1 MHWGRRQVT
10 GHHQHSLHYHIKL
23 QRHVQFFSKHSQLFF
38 LKIFFFFTTLL
49 IFLSKGNKS
58 VCCSLEFFSWTE
70 LCFVIIPSL
79 FRLFLLSPRFFFLS
93 VPDKNYCCAKRHLQP
108 KQIGEYCSAALTRKN
123 DRFPVKGHIVCSNDF
138 FIYYQPHP
146 RNLKRILFI
155 AGLSSVVYQKYL
167 QKFAPSAVIKC
178 ANTIFQSQSCD
189 YYNTNLSVRNCEN

>member
-38 LKIFFFFTTLL
+38 LKIFFFFTTLF

-93 VPDKNYCCAKRHLQP
+93 VPDKNYCCAKRHLLAV
-108 KQIGEYCSAALTRKN
+108 SAPTEA
-123 DRFPVKGHIVCSNDF
+123 DRRV
-138 FIYYQPHP
+138 
-146 RNLKRILFI
+146 L
-155 AGLSSVVYQKYL
+155 LSS
-167 QKFAPSAVIKC
+167 
-178 ANTIFQSQSCD
+178 ANAEKLPLSCQGP
-189 YYNTNLSVRNCEN
+189 YCVLK